1 MSLTGAL
8 YSAVSAMNSQS
19 QAISVVSD
27 NIANASTTGYK
38 TVTAS
43 FESMLTDSGSS
54 SSYSAG
60 GVSVSTRYNISSQGL
75 LAASSSDTAIAV
87 QGNGLF
93 VVTDASGATY
103 YTRNGDFA
111 TNDDNGYLTV
121 NGYTLMGWPTDQD
134 GNVIGGETAGTLTK
148 IDTSALQS
156 VAAATTTETIKANL
170 PADAATGDT
179 FSTTLDVYDSLGTAS
194 NVDVTWTKTGEN
206 TWSATFGNP
215 TLASDSTVTTGT
227 SSGTISIT
235 FNEGGTLAS
244 TSPSPATLSITGWT
258 TGAADSTITMSLGT
272 AGGADGLTQYSSDS
286 DTPAIDL
293 KSLDQDG
300 LAYGSLTGIAI
311 ADGGNVN
318 ATYSNG
324 KTYTIYKVALAT
336 FANPDGLTTSSGGVY
351 TESTTSG
358 VATLH
363 EAGAGGAGDIYG
375 SELESSTADTTSE
388 FSTMITAQ
396 QAYSAAAQVVSTV
409 KDMYDTLLSAVR

>member
-19 QAISVVSD
+19 QAISIVSD

-38 TVTAS
+38 TVTAN
-43 FESMLTDSGSS
+43 FESLLTDSGSS

-60 GVSVSTRYNISSQGL
+60 GVGVSTRYNISTQGL

-87 QGNGLF
+87 QGNGFF
-93 VVTDASGATY
+93 VVSDASGSTY

-111 TNDDNGYLTV
+111 IDDDDGYLSV
-121 NGYTLMGWPTDQD
+121 NGYYLMGWVTDQE
-134 GNVIGGETAGTLTK
+134 GNVVGGETAGTLTK

-156 VAAATTTETIKANL
+156 VASATTTETIKANL
-170 PADAATGDT
+170 PSDADTGDT
-179 FSTTLDVYDSLGTAS
+179 FTTTMDVYDSLGTAS
-194 NVDVTWTKTGEN
+194 NVTVTWTKTAEN
-206 TWSATFGNP
+206 TWTAGFSNP

-227 SSGTISIT
+227 ATGTITIT
-235 FNEGGTLAS
+235 FNEDGTLAS
-244 TSPSPATLSITGWT
+244 TSPSPATLAMTWT

-272 AGGADGLTQYSSDS
+272 AGAADGLTQYSSDS
-286 DTPAIDL
+286 DTPSIDL
-293 KSLDQDG
+293 KSIDQDG
-300 LAYGSLTGIAI
+300 LAYGSLTDISI
-311 ADGGNVN
+311 EDGGNVT

-324 KTYTIYKVALAT
+324 STYVIYKVALAT
-336 FANPDGLTTSSGGVY
+336 FANADGLTTMSGGVY
-351 TESTTSG
+351 TESTSSG
-358 VATLH
+358 AATLH

-375 SELESSTADTTSE
+375 SKLESSTADTTEE

-409 KDMYDTLLSAVR
+409 KDMYDTLISAVR

>member
-43 FESMLTDSGSS
+43 FESLLTDSGSS
-54 SSYSAG
+54 SSYSSG
-60 GVSVSTRYNISSQGL
+60 GVGVSTRYNISSQGL

-93 VVTDASGATY
+93 VVSDDSGTIY

-111 TNDDNGYLTV
+111 TNDDNGYLSV
-121 NGYTLMGWPTDQD
+121 NGYYLMGWATDQD

-148 IDTSALQS
+148 IDTSTLQS
-156 VAAATTTETIKANL
+156 VASATTTETIKANL

-179 FSTTLDVYDSLGTAS
+179 FTTTMDVYDSLGTAS
-194 NVDVTWTKTGEN
+194 NVTVTWTKTAEN
-206 TWSATFGNP
+206 TWTAGFSNP
-215 TLASDSTVTTGT
+215 TLASDSTVSTGT
-227 SSGTISIT
+227 ATGSITIT
-235 FNEGGTLAS
+235 FNEDGTLAS
-244 TSPSPATLSITGWT
+244 TSPSPATVAMTWT

-272 AGGADGLTQYSSDS
+272 AGAADGLTQYSSDS
-286 DTPAIDL
+286 DTPAVDL
-293 KSLDQDG
+293 TSIDQDG
-300 LAYGSLTGIAI
+300 LAYGSLTGISI
-311 ADGGNVN
+311 EDGGNVT

-336 FANPDGLTTSSGGVY
+336 FANADGLTTMSGGVY
-351 TESTTSG
+351 SVSTTSG
-358 VATLH
+358 AATLH
-363 EAGAGGAGDIYG
+363 ESGAGGAGTIYG
-375 SELESSTADTTSE
+375 SELESSTADTTEE

-409 KDMYDTLLSAVR
+409 KDMYDTLISAVR